1 MRRAQRRLRQ
11 LGTIVAI
18 AIFVA
23 GAAIANVPRSSATAV
38 GMPAVGQLNLSD
50 RREPGGIR
58 WRPML

>member
-11 LGTIVAI
+11 LGTVVAI
-18 AIFVA
+18 ALFVA
-23 GAAIANVPRSSATAV
+23 AAAIASVPRSNATTV
-38 GMPAVGQLNLSD
+38 GVPAVAQLNLSD